1 MLLIYFLC
9 NSTVKFYYGT
19 DIKSKDI
26 LLGAKEMLESL
37 STNILSSQL
46 RTAISEGI
54 STYYQREINT
64 VAYSEQSVESKDSPT
79 KEKVQEVTE
88 SLNTFLNRTH
98 TAVRFEYHE
107 KLDEYYV
114 KVVDD
119 ITNETIREIPPKKL
133 LDFYAAMTEFVG
145 IMVDEKI

>member
-1 MLLIYFLC
+1 
-9 NSTVKFYYGT
+9 
-19 DIKSKDI
+19 
-26 LLGAKEMLESL
+26 MLESL

-54 STYYQREINT
+54 SSYYQREINT
-64 VAYSEQSVESKDSPT
+64 VAYSEQSVESNQPT
-79 KEKVQEVTE
+79 KEKVQEAVD
-88 SLNTFLNRTH
+88 SLNTFLNPTH
-98 TAVRFEYHE
+98 TAIRFEYHE
-107 KLDEYYV
+107 KYYV

-119 ITNETIREIPPKKL
+119 VTDETIREIPPKKL

>member
-1 MLLIYFLC
+1 MAKYKTRL
-9 NSTVKFYYGT
+9 T
-19 DIKSKDI
+19 DINNKDT
-26 LLGAKEMLESL
+26 LLGEKVMLESL

-46 RTAISEGI
+46 RTAISEGV
-54 STYYQREINT
+54 SSYYQREINT
-64 VAYSEQSVESKDSPT
+64 VAYSEQSVESNDELSKGRI
-79 KEKVQEVTE
+79 QEVVE
-88 SLNTFLNRTH
+88 SLNTFLNPTH

-119 ITNETIREIPPKKL
+119 ITNETIREIPSKKL
-133 LDFYAAMTEFVG
+133 LDYYAAMTEFVG

>member
-1 MLLIYFLC
+1 
-9 NSTVKFYYGT
+9 
-19 DIKSKDI
+19 
-26 LLGAKEMLESL
+26 MLESL

-54 STYYQREINT
+54 SSYYQREINT
-64 VAYSEQSVESKDSPT
+64 VAYSEQSVESNQTT
-79 KEKVQEVTE
+79 KEKVQEAVD
-88 SLNTFLNRTH
+88 SLNTFLNPTH

-107 KLDEYYV
+107 KLNEYYV

-119 ITNETIREIPPKKL
+119 VTDETIREIPPKKL

>member
-1 MLLIYFLC
+1 
-9 NSTVKFYYGT
+9 
-19 DIKSKDI
+19 
-26 LLGAKEMLESL
+26 MLESL

-46 RTAISEGI
+46 RTAISDGI
-54 STYYQREINT
+54 SSYYQREMNT
-64 VAYSEQSVESKDSPT
+64 LAYSEQSVESSQPT
-79 KEKVQEVTE
+79 KEKVQEVVE
-88 SLNTFLNRTH
+88 SLNTFLNPIH

-107 KLDEYYV
+107 KLNEYYV

-119 ITNETIREIPPKKL
+119 VTDETIREIPPKKL

>member
-64 VAYSEQSVESKDSPT
+64 VAYSEQSVESNDSPT

>member
-1 MLLIYFLC
+1 MKTKYK
-9 NSTVKFYYGT
+9 TRPT
-19 DIKSKDI
+19 DINNKDT
-26 LLGAKEMLESL
+26 LLGEKVMLESL

-46 RTAISEGI
+46 RTAISEGV
-54 STYYQREINT
+54 SSYYQREINT
-64 VAYSEQSVESKDSPT
+64 VAYSEQSVESNDELSKGRI
-79 KEKVQEVTE
+79 QEVVE
-88 SLNTFLNRTH
+88 SLNTFLNPTH

-119 ITNETIREIPPKKL
+119 MTDETIREIPSKKL
-133 LDFYAAMTEFVG
+133 LDYYAAMTEFVG

>member
-1 MLLIYFLC
+1 MS
-9 NSTVKFYYGT
+9 NT

-88 SLNTFLNRTH
+88 SLNTFLNPTH

-107 KLDEYYV
+107 KLEEYYV

>member
-1 MLLIYFLC
+1 
-9 NSTVKFYYGT
+9 
-19 DIKSKDI
+19 
-26 LLGAKEMLESL
+26 MLESL

-64 VAYSEQSVESKDSPT
+64 VAYSEKSVESNDNPT

-88 SLNTFLNRTH
+88 SLNTFLNPTH

>member
-1 MLLIYFLC
+1 MKTKY
-9 NSTVKFYYGT
+9 KMRPT
-19 DIKSKDI
+19 DINNKDT
-26 LLGAKEMLESL
+26 LLGEKVMLESL

-46 RTAISEGI
+46 RTAISEGV
-54 STYYQREINT
+54 SSYYQREINT
-64 VAYSEQSVESKDSPT
+64 VAYSEQSVESNDELSKGRI
-79 KEKVQEVTE
+79 QEVVE
-88 SLNTFLNRTH
+88 SLNTFLNPTH

-119 ITNETIREIPPKKL
+119 ITNETIREIPSKKL
-133 LDFYAAMTEFVG
+133 LDYYAAMTEFVG